1 MYKKWTVDST
11 TLHKMT
17 ESLHNLQM
25 LFNFMLSVDIV
36 SCCSFHCCA
45 PSFQAEVEA
54 SSGEQEYSAD
64 FESTTTAST
73 VSVPS
78 APSTPRVT
86 PPLEEGGAGEEVP
99 EKEGVADDTVA
110 VTPVATPRPTSEEE
124 EEEEVG
130 GVVMLSGG
138 CGDCNIC
145 TVYAMRPCS

>member
-78 APSTPRVT
+78 APSTPRDT
-86 PPLEEGGAGEEVP
+86 SPLEEGGAGEEVP
-99 EKEGVADDTVA
+99 EKKGDADDTVA
-110 VTPVATPRPTSEEE
+110 VSPVATPRPTSEEE

-130 GVVMLSGG
+130 GVVMLSGE
-138 CGDCNIC
+138 CGDCNIR
-145 TVYAMRPCS
+145 TVCAMRPCS